1 MNESKFNSIK
11 SAGLELTVG
20 EWKRR
25 YPALTEGQIKTLTT
39 KEKAN
44 EPSRKSV
51 FGFTKT
57 DD

>member
-25 YPALTEGQIKTLTT
+25 YPTLTEGQIKTLTQ
-39 KEKAN
+39 EKAN

>member
-25 YPALTEGQIKTLTT
+25 YPTLTEGRIKTLTQ
-39 KEKAN
+39 EKAN

>member
-1 MNESKFNSIK
+1 MNEQKFNSIK
-11 SAGLELTVG
+11 SAGLELTVE
-20 EWKRR
+20 EWKSH
-25 YPALTEGQIKTLTT
+25 YPALTEDQIKTLTT